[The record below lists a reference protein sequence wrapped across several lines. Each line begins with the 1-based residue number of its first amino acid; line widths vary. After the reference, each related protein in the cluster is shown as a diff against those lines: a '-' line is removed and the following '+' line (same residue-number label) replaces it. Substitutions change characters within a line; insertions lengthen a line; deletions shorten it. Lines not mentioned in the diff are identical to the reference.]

1 MKTQL
6 IILRG
11 NSGSG
16 KTTLAHDLNT
26 TLPGVKLLIS
36 QDVVRREMLFVKDE
50 PDNLA
55 IDLIYEMACYGKNRV
70 DYVILEGIL
79 VNKIYGH
86 MLKSLIQFFQ
96 GNVTVCYFDLTLEE
110 TMGRHKTKKTSLEFG
125 EAELRRWFKKGDFL
139 GTPNELTFTNEMT
152 REMMLKIIEA
162 QIK

>member
-1 MKTQL
+1 MT
-6 IILRG
+6 
-11 NSGSG
+11 
-16 KTTLAHDLNT
+16 HDLNT

-79 VNKIYGH
+79 VNKIYAH

-110 TMGRHKTKKTSLEFG
+110 TMRRHKTKKTSLEFG
-125 EAELRRWFKKGDFL
+125 EAELRRWFKKRGFSWNPKRTDFY
-139 GTPNELTFTNEMT
+139 
-152 REMMLKIIEA
+152 K
-162 QIK
+162 